1 LIWCGRSEA
10 AGRHR
15 SSRRRTEEW
24 AL

>member
-10 AGRHR
+10 GGRHR